1 MELNLDPNGTG
12 NIMIIIII
20 CGKKD
25 GIIINF
31 YQMHRLELDR
41 SWLEIK
47 RENKEVVCY
56 KVKIH
61 TEKRSCIEYSMDKKY

>member
-1 MELNLDPNGTG
+1 MLNIMELNLDPNGTG

-41 SWLEIK
+41 SRLEIK
-47 RENKEVVCY
+47 RENKEVVLLQSEDTY
-56 KVKIH
+56 REEIMNRVQ
-61 TEKRSCIEYSMDKKY
+61 